1 MQYKLIIFAIIISVF
16 FHLGLIVLF
25 GKVQIDLSYFDFIEA
40 YIIKKESSIKA
51 QNTAKN
57 TLSDK
62 DEVKGK
68 NLEEKINEEKI
79 NEEKTNNK
87 EIEVDKKTEENNKQA
102 TEKTNELLPKSTE
115 KSEDNSNATDHQNR
129 SSKFINEKMKFNIYW
144 MGIYAG
150 SASVF
155 VRGNSESI
163 KISSEVNSA
172 SFISNFYY
180 VNDKAESIL
189 ENGKPKY
196 FRLVQ
201 IEGKYRGDKEI
212 KFDYNSGEIV
222 FINHIKNKMSV
233 HKGINKVFMDVLSG
247 FFYFRTFQLDKNK
260 PIFID
265 IFDSDK
271 FATVEIKI
279 LKEESIETSDGKE
292 IKALLIKPE
301 LTTEGLFKRKGD
313 IFIWISN
320 DERKIPLKIETKV
333 NVGKITAELKEYKK
347 E

>member
-16 FHLGLIVLF
+16 FHLGIIILF
-25 GKVQIDLSYFDFIEA
+25 GKIQIDLSYFDFIEA
-40 YIIKKESSIKA
+40 YIIKKESSTKIQNQIKNVA
-51 QNTAKN
+51 SENSKVQKQE
-57 TLSDK
+57 L
-62 DEVKGK
+62 
-68 NLEEKINEEKI
+68 
-79 NEEKTNNK
+79 EEKTNNEKIDK
-87 EIEVDKKTEENNKQA
+87 ETEESNK
-102 TEKTNELLPKSTE
+102 ESMEETNESVAKLTE
-115 KSEDNSNATDHQNR
+115 KSENNSNVPDYHDR
-129 SSKFINEKMKFNIYW
+129 FSKFINEKMKFNIYW

-150 SASVF
+150 SATVL
-155 VRGNSESI
+155 VKGDSESI

-180 VNDKAESIL
+180 VHDRAESIV
-189 ENGKPKY
+189 ENGRPKY
-196 FRLVQ
+196 FRLIQ
-201 IEGKYRGDKEI
+201 IEGKYRGDKEV
-212 KFDYNSGEIV
+212 KFNYDSGEIV

-247 FFYFRTFQLDKNK
+247 FFYLRTNPIDKNN

-271 FATVEIKI
+271 FATVEIKV
-279 LKEESIETSDGKE
+279 LKEEVIETSEGKE

-320 DERKIPLKIETKV
+320 DDMKIPLKIETKV
-333 NVGKITAELKEYKK
+333 SVGKITAELKEYKK

>member
-1 MQYKLIIFAIIISVF
+1 M
-16 FHLGLIVLF
+16 F
-25 GKVQIDLSYFDFIEA
+25 GKVHIDLSYFDFIEA
-40 YIIKKESSIKA
+40 YIIKKEISTKT
-51 QNTAKN
+51 QHPPKRL
-57 TLSDK
+57 LSENNK
-62 DEVKGK
+62 IQEQKI
-68 NLEEKINEEKI
+68 EEKL
-79 NEEKTNNK
+79 NNRD
-87 EIEVDKKTEENNKQA
+87 IDKKTEENIKDSMEKPNESVAKL
-102 TEKTNELLPKSTE
+102 TEKP
-115 KSEDNSNATDHQNR
+115 DNSSNKNDYHDR
-129 SSKFINEKMKFNIYW
+129 FSKFINERMKFNIYW

-150 SASVF
+150 SASVL
-155 VRGNSESI
+155 VKGNSESI

-180 VNDKAESIL
+180 VHDKAESIV
-189 ENGKPKY
+189 EKGKPKY

-201 IEGKYRGDKEI
+201 IEGKHRGDKEI
-212 KFDYNSGEIV
+212 KFDYNSGEII

-247 FFYFRTFQLDKNK
+247 FFYFRTFPLDKNTSV
-260 PIFID
+260 FID

-271 FATVEIKI
+271 FATVEVKI
-279 LKEESIETSDGKE
+279 LKEEVIETSEGKE
-292 IKALLIKPE
+292 AKAILIKPE

-333 NVGKITAELKEYKK
+333 SVGKITAELKEYQK

>member
-1 MQYKLIIFAIIISVF
+1 M
-16 FHLGLIVLF
+16 F
-25 GKVQIDLSYFDFIEA
+25 GKVQVDLSYLDFIEA
-40 YIIKKESSIKA
+40 YIIKKEISTKT
-51 QNTAKN
+51 QHPPKGV
-57 TLSDK
+57 LSENNK
-62 DEVKGK
+62 VQEQ
-68 NLEEKINEEKI
+68 KI
-79 NEEKTNNK
+79 EEKTNNK
-87 EIEVDKKTEENNKQA
+87 EFDKKAEENNKES
-102 TEKTNELLPKSTE
+102 TEQPNESVAKLTE
-115 KSEDNSNATDHQNR
+115 KSENNSNVADYHDR
-129 SSKFINEKMKFNIYW
+129 FSKFINERMKFNIYW

-150 SASVF
+150 SAIVL
-155 VRGNSESI
+155 VKGNSENI

-180 VNDKAESIL
+180 VHDKAESIV
-189 ENGKPKY
+189 EKGKPKY
-196 FRLVQ
+196 FRLIQ
-201 IEGKYRGDKEI
+201 IEGKHRGDKEV
-212 KFDYNSGEIV
+212 KFDYDSGEII

-247 FFYFRTFQLDKNK
+247 FFYFRTTQIDKDK

-271 FATVEIKI
+271 FATVEIKV
-279 LKEESIETSDGKE
+279 LREEVIETSEGKE

-320 DERKIPLKIETKV
+320 DDRKIPLKIETKV
-333 NVGKITAELKEYKK
+333 SVGKITAELKEYKK

>member
-16 FHLGLIVLF
+16 FHLGVILLF
-25 GKVQIDLSYFDFIEA
+25 GKLQVDLSYFDFIEA
-40 YIIKKESSIKA
+40 YIIKKENSTKIQNQIKNIA
-51 QNTAKN
+51 AENSKVQKQELEENTN
-57 TLSDK
+57 
-62 DEVKGK
+62 
-68 NLEEKINEEKI
+68 NEKIN
-79 NEEKTNNK
+79 
-87 EIEVDKKTEENNKQA
+87 KKTEENNK
-102 TEKTNELLPKSTE
+102 ESMEETNESVAKLTE
-115 KSEDNSNATDHQNR
+115 KSENNSNTLDYHDR
-129 SSKFINEKMKFNIYW
+129 FTKFINEKMKFNIYW

-150 SASVF
+150 SATVF
-155 VRGNSESI
+155 VKGDSESI

-180 VNDKAESIL
+180 VHDKAESIIT
-189 ENGKPKY
+189 NGRPKY
-196 FRLVQ
+196 FRLIQ
-201 IEGKYRGDKEI
+201 IEGKYRGDKEV
-212 KFDYNSGEIV
+212 KFNYDSGEIV

-247 FFYFRTFQLDKNK
+247 FFYLRTNQIDKNN
-260 PIFID
+260 PVFID

-271 FATVEIKI
+271 FATVEIKV
-279 LKEESIETSDGKE
+279 LKEEVIETSEGKE

-320 DERKIPLKIETKV
+320 DDKKIPLKIETKV
-333 NVGKITAELKEYKK
+333 SVGKITAELKEYKK